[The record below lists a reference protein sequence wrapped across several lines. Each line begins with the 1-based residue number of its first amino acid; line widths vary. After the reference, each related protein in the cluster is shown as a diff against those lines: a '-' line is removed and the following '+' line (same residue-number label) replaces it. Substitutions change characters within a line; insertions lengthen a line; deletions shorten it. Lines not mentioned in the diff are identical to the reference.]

1 MCSLRIEFNRPSDH
15 LHSNAEL
22 VEQLVRNFETASAE
36 SKQNAHS
43 SREMKQV
50 TDTVEANARARPSTS
65 IADATEP
72 QKYHESLDNLPHSP
86 GRGRALKKVRSRY
99 SHSAEDF
106 ETARRGVS
114 ERVDAVL
121 TDAVGDGDGSVI
133 EERHLTRMRSRRK
146 DDESTRAERVRDVSG
161 AVNRF
166 AEEHFSFN
174 DTQAQTRPDEA
185 QNVDEDQAQ
194 VHAQEQAQ
202 VQLQADKEVAAEE
215 QAQEQAQAESDESK
229 SSSVQSN
236 ETRAQDAR
244 NTLDMYSVSFTERKK
259 GLGFK
264 RSAW

>member
-1 MCSLRIEFNRPSDH
+1 MRIEFTRPSDH

-106 ETARRGVS
+106 ETARRGGLWQDIGLGLFATLSNPKAILFFGALMPTLIDMTAVAAVDLFVLSARLSLVS
-114 ERVDAVL
+114 HSLD
-121 TDAVGDGDGSVI
+121 
-133 EERHLTRMRSRRK
+133 
-146 DDESTRAERVRDVSG
+146 
-161 AVNRF
+161 
-166 AEEHFSFN
+166 FSF
-174 DTQAQTRPDEA
+174 
-185 QNVDEDQAQ
+185 
-194 VHAQEQAQ
+194 
-202 VQLQADKEVAAEE
+202 QLVRGTGCLHQHF
-215 QAQEQAQAESDESK
+215 
-229 SSSVQSN
+229 
-236 ETRAQDAR
+236 
-244 NTLDMYSVSFTERKK
+244 L
-259 GLGFK
+259 
-264 RSAW
+264 